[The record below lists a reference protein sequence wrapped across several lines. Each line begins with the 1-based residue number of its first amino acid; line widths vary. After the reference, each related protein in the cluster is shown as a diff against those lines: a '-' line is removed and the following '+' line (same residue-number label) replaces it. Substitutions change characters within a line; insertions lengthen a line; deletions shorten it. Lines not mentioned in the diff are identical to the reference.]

1 MSAARGARAC
11 VAIVNRALTRITV
24 LLACLFAI
32 GATCVAAQTLSPLAE
47 LDLDRS
53 VLTDEGQGVRI
64 ELSLSQPVPYRVLY
78 LDNPLRLVVEF
89 QEVNFDG
96 HAAAGLGRS
105 DRVADLHWGR
115 FRPGWS
121 RLVALVD
128 IPLALDKS
136 QEVSGP
142 DGTARILLIFRPT
155 NSADYERRVADSAA
169 TVRDETP
176 AAQPAPHPLTRQRG
190 DRPLR
195 VTLDPGHGGIDP
207 GAEAGKER
215 EAHLVLG
222 FALEL
227 AERLRRAGM
236 DVELTRTEDQFVP
249 LEKRISIARAAR
261 ADVFL
266 SLHADALE
274 EGTATGATIYKLDEK
289 ASEEA
294 AERLAERHDRADI
307 LAGLDLSG
315 QDDAVAG
322 VLMDLARQETR
333 PRADRLADA
342 LVSALKTAGL
352 KTHRHPIQTAD
363 FSVLKSADIPSLLL
377 ELGFLSSAKD
387 RARMADPA
395 WRTAMQEAIVTA
407 LADWAVADAA
417 EATLIRQ

>member
-1 MSAARGARAC
+1 MSAARGAKAC

-24 LLACLFAI
+24 LLACFLAL
-32 GATCVAAQTLSPLAE
+32 GATCLTAQTLSPLAE

-53 VLTDEGQGVRI
+53 VLKDEGQGVRI
-64 ELSLSQPVPYRVLY
+64 ELALSQPVPYRVLY

-96 HAAAGLGRS
+96 HPPAGLGRS
-105 DRVADLHWGR
+105 DRIEELHWGR

-128 IPLALDKS
+128 VPLALEQS
-136 QEVSGP
+136 EAVRGP
-142 DGTARILLIFRPT
+142 DGTGRIHFIFRPT
-155 NSADYERRVADSAA
+155 NSADYESRVADSAG
-169 TVRDETP
+169 TIRSETP
-176 AAQPAPHPLTRQRG
+176 TAQSAPEPITRQRG

-222 FALEL
+222 FGLEL

-236 DVELTRTEDQFVP
+236 EVELTRTEDQFVP

-261 ADVFL
+261 ADIFL

-274 EGTATGATIYKLDEK
+274 EGTATGATIYKLDAE

-294 AERLAERHDRADI
+294 AVRLAERHDRADI

-315 QDDAVAG
+315 QDDEVAG

-333 PRADRLADA
+333 PRADRLAESLA
-342 LVSALKTAGL
+342 AALKAAGL
-352 KTHRHPIQTAD
+352 KMHRHPIQGAD

-377 ELGFLSSAKD
+377 ELGFLSSEKD
-387 RARMADPA
+387 RERMADPA
-395 WRTAMQEAIVTA
+395 WRTAMQEAIAAA

-417 EATLIRQ
+417 EAALIRQ